1 MPVLVWADEGLPI
14 HLKVFNGT
22 EKILDNTFLVTE
34 CAGDASSTPT
44 VSGYCALQQSGL
56 SVTWSPYGDDQFLD
70 SINAVANDY
79 ANNYYWSWFADLN
92 YGQTALNKHELHEGE
107 ELLVTIKSWPL
118 KIAVATTSPYVQ
130 STTTISVLH
139 FGFDEAW
146 NGVWLPTASS
156 SVMVG
161 ENKYET
167 NELGQVELFVNDEN
181 SLAVFAQADGFIE
194 SSVVTLNPHKQGS
207 EDTNPTSGGGGSG
220 GANPIHNFDVAKAVA
235 YISSKQ
241 QTDGS
246 FGSGLYTDWSII
258 GLVASGNTSALAAA
272 RDYEK
277 NNPLGSGS
285 VTDYERR
292 AMAMM
297 ALGLNP
303 YTDTSVNYIQKIVD
317 QFDGGQVGD
326 SGLVTDDVFAVF
338 PLMRAGYA
346 SDDSLIQ
353 SVVKNIIA
361 HQEANGSWNNS
372 PDVTGAALQ
381 VLGAVSTDGSSAALE
396 KAKAYLHS
404 VQQPDGG
411 FGTSYST
418 SWVWQALSSA
428 GESESNWRSG
438 ERSPEAQLA
447 TLQQVDGGV
456 EPVTTDES
464 SRLWATAYALPAITH
479 HSWLSL
485 LNSFSKPVIVTTQP
499 TPTPS
504 PEPQQQA
511 TTTQLAIGTT
521 TQPVFDTV
529 VPEKITTQPRQIDV
543 VPSPILPETKPQ
555 VQQVAAVAITPFNGL
570 PYVGGIIIILI
581 SVYII
586 IRTKI

>member
-22 EKILDNTFLVTE
+22 EKVLDNTFSVTE
-34 CAGDASSTPT
+34 CASDASSTPA

-56 SVTWSPYGDDQFLD
+56 SVTWNPYGDDQFLD
-70 SINAVANDY
+70 SINGVSNDY
-79 ANNYYWSWFADLN
+79 ANNYYWSWFADLS

-118 KIAVATTSPYVQ
+118 KIGVATTTPYVQ
-130 STTTISVLH
+130 STTTLSVLH

-156 SVMVG
+156 SLMVG

-167 NELGQVELFVNDEN
+167 NEQGQVEFFVNDEN
-181 SLAVFAQADGFIE
+181 QLSIFAQADGYID
-194 SSVVTLNPHKQGS
+194 SPVVTLNPHKQES
-207 EDTNPTSGGGGSG
+207 EDTNPTSGGGSG
-220 GANPIHNFDVAKAVA
+220 GGTNPIVYFDIAKAVA
-235 YISSKQ
+235 FINSKQ
-241 QTDGS
+241 HADGS
-246 FGSGLYTDWSII
+246 FGSALYTDWSII

-277 NNPLGSGS
+277 NNPLTGGL

-303 YTDTSVNYIQKIVD
+303 YTDTGVNYIQKIVD
-317 QFDGGQVGD
+317 QFDGGQIGD
-326 SGLVTDDVFAVF
+326 SSLITDDIFAVF
-338 PLMRAGYA
+338 PLVRAGYG
-346 SDDSLIQ
+346 SDDVLIQ
-353 SVVKNIIA
+353 TVAKNIIA
-361 HQEANGSWNNS
+361 HQETNGSWNNS

-381 VLGAVSTDGSSAALE
+381 VLAAVPVDGSSAALE
-396 KAKAYLHS
+396 KAKVYLRS
-404 VQQPDGG
+404 IQQTDGG

-428 GESESNWRSG
+428 GENESNWRIG
-438 ERSPEAQLA
+438 ERGPEAQLA
-447 TLQQVDGGV
+447 TLQQSDGGV
-456 EPVTTDES
+456 ELVTTDES

-479 HSWLSL
+479 RSWLSL
-485 LNSFSKPVIVTTQP
+485 LNSFSKPVTTTTQSTPPP
-499 TPTPS
+499 TP
-504 PEPQQQA
+504 ERQQLA
-511 TTTQLAIGTT
+511 TTTLPALSTS
-521 TQPVFDTV
+521 TQPIFV
-529 VPEKITTQPRQIDV
+529 VPKPVHAVTEVKPIESAPLPTPEATQP
-543 VPSPILPETKPQ
+543 PA
-555 VQQVAAVAITPFNGL
+555 QQVAAVATSPFNGL
-570 PYVGGIIIILI
+570 LYVGGVILILI

-586 IRTKI
+586 IRNKR